1 MIANIPGKAVW
12 LDIPGDCHIS
22 GEFTGDY
29 DIHVMFGGPR
39 DGVDLLFKR
48 IALERFVALATEL
61 LAVSVPDDPHT
72 ELPKLHAPATIINP
86 VVSEAGTV
94 RHMHGRPRD
103 HQ

>member
-1 MIANIPGKAVW
+1 MTANIPSKAVW

-61 LAVSVPDDPHT
+61 LAVPVSDDPKA
-72 ELPKLHAPATIINP
+72 ELPKLHAPATTVGT
-86 VVSEAGTV
+86 VVSETGTV
-94 RHMHGRPRD
+94 LHMRKRPTEQR
-103 HQ
+103 